1 MMETI
6 ERHLTVSQHFANLK
20 AKYHFM
26 QFIKNPTDTVSIFR
40 MAKSFQNSASDELV
54 KRVMQPL
61 LDNSRLVADYE
72 AGLWFKHPDMKT
84 LSTYPEGS
92 FGRATA
98 DFFAANNLD
107 ENLFPEADFS
117 SVVNYITSRVYQTHD
132 FWHVL
137 TGYSVGLEDEMAL
150 QAFGVGQYKQPIS
163 LTIIAGGIIHILQ
176 KHPERT
182 FELMTAITE
191 GYERGLKAKLLLDVN
206 IFEYLD
212 RPLEEVRDRLGIPPR
227 GINRAA

>member
-1 MMETI
+1 MESI
-6 ERHLTVSQHFANLK
+6 ERRFTVSQQFANLK
-20 AKYHFM
+20 AKYHFL
-26 QFIKNPTDTVSIFR
+26 QFINNPTDTESIFR
-40 MAKSFQNSASDELV
+40 MTKSFQNSASEDLV

-61 LDNSRLVADYE
+61 IENSHLRADYE
-72 AGLWFKHPDMKT
+72 ARIWHEHPDMKT
-84 LSTYPEGS
+84 LATYPSGS

-107 ENLFPEADFS
+107 ENLFPAPDFS
-117 SVVNYITSRVYQTHD
+117 SEVNYITSRVYQTHD

-163 LTIIAGGIIHILQ
+163 MTIIAGGIIHILQ

-182 FELMTAITE
+182 FELMNAITE
-191 GYERGLKAKLLLDVN
+191 GYERGLKAQLLLDVN
-206 IFEYLD
+206 IFAYLD
-212 RPLEEVRDRLGIPPR
+212 CPLEEVRAMLGIPPLGLR
-227 GINRAA
+227 QAA